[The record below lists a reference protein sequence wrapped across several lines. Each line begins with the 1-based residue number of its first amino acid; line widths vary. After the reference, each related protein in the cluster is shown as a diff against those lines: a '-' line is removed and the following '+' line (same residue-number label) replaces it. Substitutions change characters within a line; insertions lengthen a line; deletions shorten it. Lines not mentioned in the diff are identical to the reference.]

1 MIMKKHLLWIT
12 FAAVSV
18 FAATQ
23 QQVRAVFAPAKPVDK
38 NISFAVYK
46 GNNYTADA
54 YKSTYAQVHITVEK
68 VNGKSRTKVWE
79 KTLDAKQLNEYPS
92 AQNAVTQKVTVP
104 NVFDKKEH
112 IEVTYTLTYNSKGS
126 ELQMQ
131 GDTIVPGGTGNG
143 YLNISI

>member
-12 FAAVSV
+12 FAASLG

-23 QQVRAVFAPAKPVDK
+23 QQVKEVFAPAKPVDK
-38 NISFAVYK
+38 NISFAVFK
-46 GNNYTADA
+46 GSNYTSAI
-54 YKSTYAQVHITVEK
+54 YNSTYARVHITVEK
-68 VNGKSRTKVWE
+68 VNGKCRTKVWE
-79 KTLDAKQLNEYPS
+79 KTLDAKQLSQYPS
-92 AQNAVTQKVTVP
+92 AQNALTQKVTVT

-112 IEVTYTLTYNSKGS
+112 LEVTYTLTYDSKGS

-131 GDTIVPGGTGNG
+131 GDTIVPNGASIG